1 MGYLDTI
8 KQADR
13 MKEMDFASAHSN
25 AKDAA
30 YLRQLVNA
38 KRAAEAKAQADA
50 KLQAVHE
57 NALGTGYQAG
67 ESDALSKIWKAMEAR
82 RDAGIPVNEGAVE

>member
-1 MGYLDTI
+1 
-8 KQADR
+8 
-13 MKEMDFASAHSN
+13 MKGIDFASAHSN

-38 KRAAEAKAQADA
+38 KNAHVAKAENDA

-57 NALGTGYQAG
+57 NALAVGAEQG
-67 ESDALSKIWKAMEAR
+67 EKNALSQIWKAMEAR
-82 RDAGIPVNEGAVE
+82 RDSGLSVNQGFAE